1 MNAQVL
7 NKLLLESG
15 YDTEEREFLVDGF
28 TNGFDLGY
36 RGPTGRQ
43 DVSDNIPL
51 SVRNPTVL
59 WNKVME
65 EVKER

>member
-36 RGPTGRQ
+36 RGPMIRK
-43 DVSDNIPL
+43 DL
-51 SVRNPTVL
+51 SNNLPFRVGDEYDL
-59 WNKVME
+59 WEKMMA
-65 EVKER
+65 EVECK